1 MNPLVRYCSSND
13 SLTHSR
19 PFPDLSSFSRFN
31 ACGLRSEAIRPTF
44 FCQRVVRMK
53 TAYQGT
59 RLPNLDFVE
68 TGGKQNINNKNGL

>member
-1 MNPLVRYCSSND
+1 
-13 SLTHSR
+13 
-19 PFPDLSSFSRFN
+19 
-31 ACGLRSEAIRPTF
+31 
-44 FCQRVVRMK
+44 MK